1 LRGLA
6 ELNQQTLIICAIIVT
21 VVTAQVMCMG
31 SRRVFV
37 DYWLRYARGE
47 YDTNIDVAND
57 TVNYCGTVTAYFGGE
72 YYCYDKEKG
81 AICEYNTGNPIVP
94 VETVPKGLAV
104 SGQYIYY
111 CTDSGLYQCNY
122 QGEEISAFPFPE
134 KTWAEE
140 LYLEGAHVYCK

>member
-1 LRGLA
+1 MKRKV
-6 ELNQQTLIICAIIVT
+6 IICAIIVT

-104 SGQYIYY
+104 SGQYIYGVM
-111 CTDSGLYQCNY
+111 TG
-122 QGEEISAFPFPE
+122 IA
-134 KTWAEE
+134 
-140 LYLEGAHVYCK
+140 